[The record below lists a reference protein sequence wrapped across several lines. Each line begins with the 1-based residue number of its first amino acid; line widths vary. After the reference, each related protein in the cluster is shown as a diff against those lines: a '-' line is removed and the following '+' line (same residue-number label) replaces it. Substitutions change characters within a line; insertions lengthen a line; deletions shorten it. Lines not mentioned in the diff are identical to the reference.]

1 MTREDCKTIVD
12 EIDFIKDA
20 SNVYRT
26 KNYIVR
32 QILSI
37 EVIDAA
43 TVVYSRDTFF
53 KRTKLRNAQYN
64 FIHNI
69 QKGFNN
75 KRVPATMTTRIYV
88 D

>member
-1 MTREDCKTIVD
+1 MTKCELETTLGT
-12 EIDFIKDA
+12 IDFIKDA